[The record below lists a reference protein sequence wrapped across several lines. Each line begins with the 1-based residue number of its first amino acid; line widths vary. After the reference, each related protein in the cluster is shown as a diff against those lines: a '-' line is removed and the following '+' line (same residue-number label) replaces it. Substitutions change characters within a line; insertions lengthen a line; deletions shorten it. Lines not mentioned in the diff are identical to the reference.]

1 MENINHE
8 TDDFIKVEE
17 TARSWLEGAAPAPQY
32 TFKVF
37 APYGSRWHE
46 NVLRLHAQGTCTT
59 EKAPDQHHGEWKFA
73 ENGDL
78 LVKWHFQGEV
88 AKVKE
93 HRYRKIERTECWEG
107 VNVDKGWYTML
118 LPTIS

>member
-78 LVKWHFQGEV
+78 LVKWHFQAEA